1 MGVYKFKLPDIGEG
15 VVEAEITAWHVK
27 IGDRVEEDAPIADA
41 MTDKATIELTSP
53 VDGVITTVA
62 CEEGEILAVGADLVV
77 FDVEGDDTALDI
89 KAEIETD
96 VAAADTS
103 QATAS
108 SSGGVYRFKLPDI
121 GEGVVEAEITAWHVN
136 VGDEV
141 EEDDP
146 VADAMTDKATIELT
160 APVKGRVAI
169 RACDEGEILAV
180 GADLIVF
187 EVESG
192 GELVPDND
200 SVDESQNAEDAG
212 PTPLSTAIAP
222 TGKGKAFVPKPIKKP
237 SSKAPTRT
245 SNTNKDGAV
254 LASPAV
260 RKRAKTSGVD
270 LTKVKAS
277 GADGQIIHADLDAL
291 ETRLVPVDGETRIK
305 VIGLRRVIATRMA
318 ESKRNIPHF
327 TYVDEIDVTELE
339 ALRKRANE
347 KRGEDRAKLTVLP
360 FIIRA
365 LANVLEDWPQFNA
378 HYLDEQGFV
387 SRFSDLNL
395 GIAAQTDNGLVVPV
409 LKRAQT
415 LTVWEM
421 AEEIARLAEGV
432 RNNSISKDDLTGS
445 TTTLTSLG
453 PLGGIVTTPV
463 INRPEVAIFG
473 PNKIRPK
480 LVLEGGE
487 VKERLVMN
495 FSVSCDH
502 RVIDGYDAA
511 AMIQD
516 LKAQIEDP
524 VFMFLS

>member
-27 IGDRVEEDAPIADA
+27 MGDLVAEDDPIADA
-41 MTDKATIELTSP
+41 MTDKATIELTAP
-53 VDGVITTVA
+53 VDGVITLVA
-62 CEEGEILAVGADLVV
+62 CEEGEILAVGADLVI
-77 FDVEGDDTALDI
+77 FETEGG
-89 KAEIETD
+89 AEETTP
-96 VAAADTS
+96 ADTS
-103 QATAS
+103 TTPAPTAAKTPAAQ
-108 SSGGVYRFKLPDI
+108 GGIHRFKLPDI

-136 VGDEV
+136 IGDHV

-146 VADAMTDKATIELT
+146 IADAMTDKATIELT
-160 APVKGRVAI
+160 APVSGI
-169 RACDEGEILAV
+169 ISTRACDEGDVLAV
-180 GADLIVF
+180 GADLVVF

-192 GELVPDND
+192 GEPAVTPTAPQDTANNN
-200 SVDESQNAEDAG
+200 VETGE
-212 PTPLSTAIAP
+212 PTPLSTAITP
-222 TGKGKAFVPKPIKKP
+222 SGGRSFVPKPIKKP
-237 SSKAPTRT
+237 ARKKAPARAANQSGTI
-245 SNTNKDGAV
+245 

-260 RKRAKTSGVD
+260 RKRAKKAGID
-270 LTKVKAS
+270 LSKLSAT
-277 GADGQIIHADLDAL
+277 GPDGQIIHADLDAL
-291 ETRLVPVDGETRIK
+291 ETRLAPVDGESRIK

-318 ESKRNIPHF
+318 ESKRHIPHF

-339 ALRKRANE
+339 ALRKRANA
-347 KRGEDRAKLTVLP
+347 KKSTDQPKLTVLP

-365 LANVLEDWPQFNA
+365 LAATLQDWPQFNA
-378 HYLDEQGFV
+378 KYMDAEGFV

-395 GIAAQTDNGLVVPV
+395 GIATQTDNGLIVPV

-415 LTVWEM
+415 RNIWEM
-421 AEEIARLAEGV
+421 AIEIARLAEGV
-432 RNNSISKDDLTGS
+432 RTNTISTEDLTGA

-480 LVLEGGE
+480 LILENGE
-487 VKERLVMN
+487 VKERMVMN

-511 AMIQD
+511 KMVQD
-516 LKAQIEDP
+516 LKALIEDP
-524 VFMFLS
+524 VFMFMS